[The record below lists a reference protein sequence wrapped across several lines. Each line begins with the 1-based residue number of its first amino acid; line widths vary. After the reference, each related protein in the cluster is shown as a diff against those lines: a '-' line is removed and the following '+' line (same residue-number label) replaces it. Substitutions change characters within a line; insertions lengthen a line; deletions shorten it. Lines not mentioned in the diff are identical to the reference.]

1 MLFKIDRARTRLAYD
16 AITELLIAVVSEL
29 QELRRGAT
37 PKLSLAG
44 YGPLSTQNRH
54 VRFSTIAAIRHEV
67 VDRPVA

>member
-44 YGPLSTQNRH
+44 
-54 VRFSTIAAIRHEV
+54 
-67 VDRPVA
+67 